1 MDAVTKQ
8 ADAPTMVALDHVQ
21 LAIPR
26 GSEDR
31 CRSFYV
37 DLLGMT
43 ELTKPPVLAARG
55 GMWLQS
61 GPVIIHLG
69 VEADFQPARKAHPAI
84 TVTDIDGLAT
94 RLGGSGYTPTW
105 DNETIPGTRRFH
117 VSDPLGNRMEFI
129 AGNEGAHG

>member
-1 MDAVTKQ
+1 MDAVTNH
-8 ADAPTMVALDHVQ
+8 AGLPVMVALDHVQ

-31 CRSFYV
+31 CRAFYV
-37 DLLGMT
+37 GLLGMT
-43 ELTKPPVLAARG
+43 ELTKPPMLAARG

-61 GPVIIHLG
+61 GPVVIHLG

-84 TVTDIDGLAT
+84 TVADLDGLAA
-94 RLGGSGYTPTW
+94 RLTASGHTLTW

-117 VSDPLGNRMEFI
+117 VADPLGNRMEFI
-129 AGNEGAHG
+129 AS

>member
-1 MDAVTKQ
+1 MDAATNRS
-8 ADAPTMVALDHVQ
+8 DMPIMVALDHVQ

-43 ELTKPPVLAARG
+43 ELRKPPLLAARG

-61 GPVIIHLG
+61 GPVVIHLG

-84 TVTDIDGLAT
+84 TVADVDGLAT
-94 RLGGSGYTPTW
+94 RLIASGYTPSW

-117 VSDPLGNRMEFI
+117 VLDPLGNRLEFI
-129 AGNEGAHG
+129 AS

>member
-1 MDAVTKQ
+1 MDAVTKHTG
-8 ADAPTMVALDHVQ
+8 APVMVALDHVQ

-31 CRSFYV
+31 CRGFYL

-43 ELTKPPVLAARG
+43 ELAKPAVLAARG

-61 GPVIIHLG
+61 GPVVIHLG

-84 TVTDIDGLAT
+84 TVADIDGLAT
-94 RLGGSGYTPTW
+94 RLTNAGHVLTW

-117 VSDPLGNRMEFI
+117 VADPLGNRMEFI
-129 AGNEGAHG
+129 AS

>member
-1 MDAVTKQ
+1 MDVLTKHT
-8 ADAPTMVALDHVQ
+8 DAPVMVALDHVQ

-37 DLLGMT
+37 DLLGMS
-43 ELTKPPVLAARG
+43 ELMKPPVLAARG
-55 GMWLQS
+55 GIWLQS
-61 GPVIIHLG
+61 GPVVIHLG

-84 TVTDIDGLAT
+84 KVANIDALAT
-94 RLGGSGYTPTW
+94 RLTSAGHVLIW

-117 VSDPLGNRMEFI
+117 VADPLGNRMEFI
-129 AGNEGAHG
+129 AS

>member
-1 MDAVTKQ
+1 MDAATGRN
-8 ADAPTMVALDHVQ
+8 DAPVMVALDHVQ

-31 CRSFYV
+31 CRTFYV

-43 ELTKPPVLAARG
+43 ELRKPPLLAARG
-55 GMWLQS
+55 GMWLQN
-61 GPVIIHLG
+61 GPVVIHLG

-84 TVTDIDGLAT
+84 MVSDIDGLAA
-94 RLGGSGYTPTW
+94 RLTAVGHTPTW

-117 VSDPLGNRMEFI
+117 VADPLGNRIEFI
-129 AGNEGAHG
+129 AS